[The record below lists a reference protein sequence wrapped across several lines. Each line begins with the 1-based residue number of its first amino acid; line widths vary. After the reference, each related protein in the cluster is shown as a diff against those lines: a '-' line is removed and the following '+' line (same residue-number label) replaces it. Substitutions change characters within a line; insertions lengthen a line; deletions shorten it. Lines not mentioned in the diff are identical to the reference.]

1 MTRSLRGRLGP
12 VVLVLLVAA
21 PATARPLCGQE
32 GASRGEEER
41 AAVDTILLPQAMPP
55 VAFLLPRQALL
66 RGIPRVTPPRAPG
79 AVPPSPL
86 QQEPPDRISPG
97 GAFLRSLIV
106 PGWGHAATG
115 SYTRGGFYFMAQSG
129 TAWMLVRTG
138 ANRNSARAIR
148 DLRSETAEARFLAEG
163 VHPDSIPLRVQADPG
178 VASAQALVDARSQQF
193 EDWAALGIFLVL
205 IGAADAFVAGHLQDF
220 PTPLSIR
227 AVPAGPLRAAGSG
240 VRPTGRFDVPG
251 AVEIRLSLPWHG
263 PWSGLRE

>member
-1 MTRSLRGRLGP
+1 MTRSLHERFGP
-12 VVLVLLVAA
+12 VVLILLVAA
-21 PATARPLCGQE
+21 TATARPLCGQE
-32 GASRGEEER
+32 GATRNEER
-41 AAVDTILLPQAMPP
+41 TAVDTVPIPQTMPG
-55 VAFLLPRQALL
+55 VASLLPRKASL
-66 RGIPRVTPPRAPG
+66 RGIPQVSPPRALG
-79 AVPPSPL
+79 ALPPTPL

-97 GAFLRSLIV
+97 GAFLRSLLV

-138 ANRNSARAIR
+138 ANRKSARAIR

-178 VASAQALVDARSQQF
+178 VTSAQALVDARSQQF

-227 AVPAGPLRAAGSG
+227 AVPVGPLRAAGSG
-240 VRPTGRFDVPG
+240 VRPTERLDVPG
-251 AVEIRLSLPWHG
+251 TVEIRLSLPWHG